1 MSFFSCLS
9 CSWLSFPLVRRL
21 DRSVKTQIP
30 KKTAW
35 ITCTE
40 GKHTLEHIF
49 IFLCS
54 FSNLFFSWTEK
65 TSPSAEGRS
74 DTGMHEEYCH
84 RTDMGSGNRS
94 VSSIWVEFIH
104 IKVNRKVKSVLQSG
118 ASTGGIHVSG
128 RTIPEVAFHPQL
140 RYVSPAGNGTAAT
153 PSCVTLY
160 SSSPKQLPL
169 RQKSEECSLWEEGKE
184 TERSIS
190 FPSDRRSLL
199 EILPVPDTPP
209 KGKGSAWD
217 FLTDTVHGPGVSK
230 SISTSSQVV
239 MIERESCRS
248 YSLTFPDGS
257 LSFFF
262 STFPFLHL
270 RICVQY
276 KTFCDIKSLV

>member
-40 GKHTLEHIF
+40 GKHTLKHIF

-104 IKVNRKVKSVLQSG
+104 IKATCASKWCIYRGNPCEWKDHSRGGFPPSAQICVTCWERNCSHPFLCHSIQLIPKAIASEAEKWGMLPVRRRKRNRKEYFLPFWQEVSLGDS
-118 ASTGGIHVSG
+118 ACPRHST
-128 RTIPEVAFHPQL
+128 
-140 RYVSPAGNGTAAT
+140 
-153 PSCVTLY
+153 
-160 SSSPKQLPL
+160 
-169 RQKSEECSLWEEGKE
+169 
-184 TERSIS
+184 
-190 FPSDRRSLL
+190 
-199 EILPVPDTPP
+199 
-209 KGKGSAWD
+209 
-217 FLTDTVHGPGVSK
+217 
-230 SISTSSQVV
+230 
-239 MIERESCRS
+239 
-248 YSLTFPDGS
+248 
-257 LSFFF
+257 
-262 STFPFLHL
+262 
-270 RICVQY
+270 
-276 KTFCDIKSLV
+276 